1 MAKTLNKCLKGYP
14 ETNNVRI
21 IETKRRV
28 AVERFEGR
36 IKKVYIK
43 IGVQRGINVLENS
56 ILFKSYLAK

>member
-1 MAKTLNKCLKGYP
+1 
-14 ETNNVRI
+14 VRI